1 MTVQYDVALIGLG
14 KMGISHL
21 AIANATAGIKV
32 RAIVDSS
39 TMIGN
44 LLERYCNIPF
54 LSNFEQVL
62 ELPGLHGVIIATPT
76 RLHEHM
82 IRQALA
88 RGLHVFCEKPMT
100 LSAQVSAELATEAAE
115 RGLTCQVGYHNRFV
129 GTFAET
135 KRLLEAGTIG
145 RIRHVHA
152 EAYGPVVLKP
162 SAKTWR
168 SKSAEGGGC
177 LYDYAAHP
185 INLMNWYIGAPIAC
199 SGAQLEQQWSDDVD
213 DAVYA
218 NLVFPD
224 GMSGQV
230 SVNWADETARKMSTR
245 MTIWGDGG
253 KITVDRQEIQVF
265 VGAGGKPQPG
275 YPSGWSIKYITEL
288 TPHPA
293 YYLRGE
299 EYSAQLESFAH
310 ALARSDGRSD
320 NDFASAAQTDRTLE
334 MIRSASGREAQ
345 AQAPAQEQAAI
356 ARRGRMRLFGR
367 AAAQ

>member
-1 MTVQYDVALIGLG
+1 MIAQYNVALIGLG

-21 AIANATAGIKV
+21 AIANATPQIRVQAV
-32 RAIVDSS
+32 VDSS

-44 LLERYCNIPF
+44 LVEKYCDIPF
-54 LSNFEQVL
+54 LSKL
-62 ELPGLHGVIIATPT
+62 EDAFALPGLHGVIIATPT
-76 RLHEHM
+76 RHHEQM
-82 IRQALA
+82 IRLA
-88 RGLHVFCEKPMT
+88 IAQGLHIFCEKPMT
-100 LSAQVSAELATEAAE
+100 LSAEASAELAAEAAE
-115 RGLTCQVGYHNRFV
+115 LGLTCQVGYHNRFV
-129 GTFAET
+129 GTFAEA
-135 KRLLEAGTIG
+135 KRLLDTGAIG

-162 SAKTWR
+162 AAKTWR
-168 SKSAEGGGC
+168 SKSTEGGGC

-185 INLMNWYIGAPIAC
+185 INLMNWYIGMPITC

-218 NLVFPD
+218 NLVFPH

-245 MTIWGDGG
+245 ITLWGDGG

-265 VGAGGKPQPG
+265 IGSGGHPQPD

-299 EYSAQLESFAH
+299 EYSVQIESFAN
-310 ALARSDGRSD
+310 AIARSDGRCE

-334 MIRSASGREAQ
+334 MIRLASAHDGPIPVSAH
-345 AQAPAQEQAAI
+345 PALAT
-356 ARRGRMRLFGR
+356 RPKLRPFWR